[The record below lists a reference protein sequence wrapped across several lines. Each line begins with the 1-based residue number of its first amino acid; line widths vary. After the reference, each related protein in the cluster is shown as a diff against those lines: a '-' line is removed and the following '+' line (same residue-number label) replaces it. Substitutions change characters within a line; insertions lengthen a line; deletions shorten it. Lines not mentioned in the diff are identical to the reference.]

1 MSFGE
6 RFLENPALFPAR
18 HSGEPWGDHAVVIDF
33 AGGPYAFT
41 QLSAVQAAAAR
52 DRFGELC
59 RLPARQPAVTVRVF
73 RAPEEEFRAITE
85 VPWEYTFAMDYAP
98 AWVRLAGLRF
108 MARLDWTPALRVAL
122 WTPEDAA
129 LVSHGA
135 FENLFRVIVA
145 YRLLEQGG
153 VLLHSAGVVRD
164 GEAYLFCG
172 CSGAGKS
179 TLSRLSLTAGY
190 TVLSDDINALCPTA
204 TGIVAEKLPFAGDLG
219 QTAAPSGSY
228 PVRAVCRL
236 EKGFEH
242 ALQRLSPA
250 RAVAALLACA
260 PFVNQN
266 PYRQDALLHALTSLL
281 TKIPA
286 FTLQFAPNA
295 QFWDLLNGRRARDST
310 SYYSLA
316 NYDLYTTMAKLIL
329 IVISHNLMI
338 NQAIECIVLN

>member
-1 MSFGE
+1 MSFGD
-6 RFLENPALFPAR
+6 RFLENPTLFPAR

-59 RLPARQPAVTVRVF
+59 RLPAGQAAVTARVF
-73 RAPEEEFRAITE
+73 RAPEGEFRAITE
-85 VPWEYTFAMDYAP
+85 VPWEYTFDIDYAP
-98 AWVRLAGLRF
+98 ASVRLAGLRF

-129 LVSHGA
+129 LVSHGV
-135 FENLFRVIVA
+135 FENLFRVVVA

-153 VLLHSAGVVRD
+153 VLLHSAGVARN
-164 GEAYLFCG
+164 GGAYLFCG

-179 TLSRLSLTAGY
+179 TLSRLSLAAGH
-190 TVLSDDINALCPTA
+190 TVLSDDINALCPTDA
-204 TGIVAEKLPFAGDLG
+204 GIMVEKLPFAGDLG

-228 PVRAVCRL
+228 PVRAICRL
-236 EKGFEH
+236 EKGPEH
-242 ALQRLSPA
+242 ALRRLSPA

-260 PFVNQN
+260 PFVNRN
-266 PYRQDALLHALTSLL
+266 PYRQDALLRALTTLL
-281 TKIPA
+281 TQIPA

-295 QFWDLLNGRRARDST
+295 RFWDLLNDRCANDHT
-310 SYYSLA
+310 SYYPFDGA
-316 NYDLYTTMAKLIL
+316 EKKP
-329 IVISHNLMI
+329 
-338 NQAIECIVLN
+338 